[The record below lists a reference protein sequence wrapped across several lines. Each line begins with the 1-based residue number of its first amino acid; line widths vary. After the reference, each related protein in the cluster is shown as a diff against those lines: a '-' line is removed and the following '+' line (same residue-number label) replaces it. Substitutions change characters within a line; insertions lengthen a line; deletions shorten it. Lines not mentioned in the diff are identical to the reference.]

1 MRSWLHQR
9 FKEGG
14 NGMEYF
20 DYRRVAEEARVPP
33 DRLEAIAKMVRD
45 EFPTDDMLYELH
57 VLRACMAIRDGLV
70 SLEDA
75 LKPEGGKLKKKPL

>member
-1 MRSWLHQR
+1 LRSWLRQR

-20 DYRRVAEEARVPP
+20 DYRSVAEEAGIPP
-33 DRLEAIAKMVRD
+33 DKLEEIARMVRI

-57 VLRACMAIRDGLV
+57 VLRACMAIRDGYV

-75 LKPEGGKLKKKPL
+75 LKPEGGKLKKKPS

>member
-1 MRSWLHQR
+1 
-9 FKEGG
+9 
-14 NGMEYF
+14 MEYF
-20 DYRRVAEEARVPP
+20 DYRRVAEEARIPA
-33 DRLEAIAKMVRD
+33 DKLEEIARMVRI

-57 VLRACMAIRDGLV
+57 VLRACMAIRDGYV